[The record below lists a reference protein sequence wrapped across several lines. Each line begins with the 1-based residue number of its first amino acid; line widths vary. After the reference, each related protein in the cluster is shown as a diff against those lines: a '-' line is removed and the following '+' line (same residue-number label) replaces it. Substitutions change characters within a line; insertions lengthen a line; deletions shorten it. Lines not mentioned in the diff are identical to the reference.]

1 MTKIAYLEC
10 PTGIAG
16 DMCLGALIHAGL
28 PLEYL
33 ETQLQRL
40 GVSHEYTLR
49 VETVQ
54 RNGQSAT
61 KLQVDL
67 NALADPEALIHREP
81 GVDVHPTFRRVDSQS
96 PSGDLTHQ
104 SIRPN
109 IVNPHSEK
117 HSGSHSHLGSHPHS
131 HLHSHWGHSHPQGA
145 GSSQDSASHF
155 HPPLRG
161 HQVSSAESLE
171 SPMGTLNEPEAPSHA
186 SASHHHAGT
195 RHLADIE
202 QMILAAGLPPRA
214 EAWSLAVFRQLAI
227 AEGAVHGIP
236 IEAVHFHEVG
246 ATDAIVDIVGTCL
259 GLDWLGI
266 EQLYC
271 SAMPIGGGTIWAAHG
286 RLPVP
291 SPAVLKLWEM
301 RQVPIYS
308 NGIERELVTPTG
320 AAIAT
325 TLAAQFGPPPPMTL
339 TRVGLGAGGRDL
351 PIPNILRLWIGESSS
366 TETGRLE
373 LRQTQ
378 ALTTLPTVDLS
389 QSVKPLSPA
398 TSADANT
405 QVTVLETQIDDASPQ
420 AIAYTLETL
429 LAAGAGGRDLPIP
442 NILRL
447 WIGESSSTETGRLE
461 LRQTQALTTL
471 PTVDLSQ
478 SVKPLSPA
486 TSADAN
492 TQVTVLE
499 TQIDDA
505 SPQAIAY
512 TLETLLAAG
521 ALDVFTQPVT
531 MKKSRLGTLITVICP
546 IHLAETCKAVLFRET
561 TTLGIRESVQQRTLL
576 DREFQTVE
584 TEFGAIAIKLGKHP
598 VTGMLLNVQ
607 PEYEDCAK
615 LARDRQVS
623 WSEVHQ
629 AALRAWESLHQ
640 KSYPQTEEVC

>member
-1 MTKIAYLEC
+1 
-10 PTGIAG
+10 
-16 DMCLGALIHAGL
+16 
-28 PLEYL
+28 
-33 ETQLQRL
+33 
-40 GVSHEYTLR
+40 
-49 VETVQ
+49 
-54 RNGQSAT
+54 
-61 KLQVDL
+61 
-67 NALADPEALIHREP
+67 
-81 GVDVHPTFRRVDSQS
+81 
-96 PSGDLTHQ
+96 
-104 SIRPN
+104 
-109 IVNPHSEK
+109 
-117 HSGSHSHLGSHPHS
+117 
-131 HLHSHWGHSHPQGA
+131 
-145 GSSQDSASHF
+145 
-155 HPPLRG
+155 
-161 HQVSSAESLE
+161 
-171 SPMGTLNEPEAPSHA
+171 MGTLNEPAASSHA

-373 LRQTQ
+373 FRQTQ
-378 ALTTLPTVDLS
+378 ALPTLPTVDPS

-398 TSADANT
+398 TPANANT
-405 QVTVLETQIDDASPQ
+405 QVTVLETQIDDA
-420 AIAYTLETL
+420 
-429 LAAGAGGRDLPIP
+429 
-442 NILRL
+442 N
-447 WIGESSSTETGRLE
+447 
-461 LRQTQALTTL
+461 
-471 PTVDLSQ
+471 
-478 SVKPLSPA
+478 
-486 TSADAN
+486 
-492 TQVTVLE
+492 
-499 TQIDDA
+499 
-505 SPQAIAY
+505 PQAIAY

-546 IHLAETCKAVLFRET
+546 IHLTETCKAVLFRET

-640 KSYPQTEEVC
+640 KSYPQAEEVC

>member
-33 ETQLQRL
+33 ETQLRRL
-40 GVSHEYTLR
+40 GVSHEYVLR

-61 KLQVDL
+61 KLYVDL
-67 NALADPEALIHREP
+67 KALADPKAVANREP
-81 GVDVHPTFRRVDSQS
+81 GVDVHSTFQHAYSQQKNVILS
-96 PSGDLTHQ
+96 EQNAVES
-104 SIRPN
+104 
-109 IVNPHSEK
+109 HSE
-117 HSGSHSHLGSHPHS
+117 SHSELHSERHSNFHPHAPHGYTHESDHSHPHENHS
-131 HLHSHWGHSHPQGA
+131 HLHAHSHSHSAAQSLSHPA
-145 GSSQDSASHF
+145 SDNTNSKKLSYDSHDHDLS
-155 HPPLRG
+155 
-161 HQVSSAESLE
+161 
-171 SPMGTLNEPEAPSHA
+171 
-186 SASHHHAGT
+186 HHAGT
-195 RHLADIE
+195 RHLGDIE
-202 QMILAAGLPPRA
+202 QLILAAGLPSRA

-271 SAMPIGGGTIWAAHG
+271 SAMPTGGGTIWAAHG

-291 SPAVLKLWEM
+291 TPAVLKLWEM

-325 TLAAQFGPPPPMTL
+325 TLAASFGPPPPMTL

-351 PIPNILRLWIGESSS
+351 PIPNILRLWIGEAPGEPSGQKMGSLAS
-366 TETGRLE
+366 
-373 LRQTQ
+373 QQ
-378 ALTTLPTVDLS
+378 AIAPTPAPAAHAAPALASPSPIAQGDLS
-389 QSVKPLSPA
+389 A
-398 TSADANT
+398 
-405 QVTVLETQIDDASPQ
+405 QVAVLETQIDDASPQ
-420 AIAYTLETL
+420 AIAYTLE
-429 LAAGAGGRDLPIP
+429 A
-442 NILRL
+442 
-447 WIGESSSTETGRLE
+447 
-461 LRQTQALTTL
+461 
-471 PTVDLSQ
+471 
-478 SVKPLSPA
+478 
-486 TSADAN
+486 
-492 TQVTVLE
+492 
-499 TQIDDA
+499 
-505 SPQAIAY
+505 
-512 TLETLLAAG
+512 LLAAG

-546 IHLAETCKAVLFRET
+546 VDLAEACKAILFRET
-561 TTLGIRESVQQRTLL
+561 TTLGIRESVQQRTIL

-584 TEFGAIAIKLGKHP
+584 TEFGQVAMKLGKHP
-598 VTGMLLNVQ
+598 VTGELLNMQ

-615 LARDRQVS
+615 LARDHQVS
-623 WSEVHQ
+623 WMTVHQ
-629 AALRAWESLHQ
+629 AARRVWDTHAALQSQ
-640 KSYPQTEEVC
+640 KSG

>member
-33 ETQLQRL
+33 
-40 GVSHEYTLR
+40 
-49 VETVQ
+49 ETVQ

-429 LAAGAGGRDLPIP
+429 LAAGA
-442 NILRL
+442 
-447 WIGESSSTETGRLE
+447 
-461 LRQTQALTTL
+461 
-471 PTVDLSQ
+471 
-478 SVKPLSPA
+478 
-486 TSADAN
+486 
-492 TQVTVLE
+492 
-499 TQIDDA
+499 
-505 SPQAIAY
+505 
-512 TLETLLAAG
+512 
-521 ALDVFTQPVT
+521 LDVFTQPVT

>member
-104 SIRPN
+104 SIHLN
-109 IVNPHSEK
+109 IVNPNSEK
-117 HSGSHSHLGSHPHS
+117 HSGSHSHLCSHPHS
-131 HLHSHWGHSHPQGA
+131 HLHSHRGHSHPQGA

-155 HPPLRG
+155 HPPLHG

-171 SPMGTLNEPEAPSHA
+171 SPMGTLNEPAASSHA

-373 LRQTQ
+373 FRQTQ
-378 ALTTLPTVDLS
+378 ALPTLPTVDPS

-398 TSADANT
+398 TPANANT
-405 QVTVLETQIDDASPQ
+405 QVTVLETQIDDA
-420 AIAYTLETL
+420 
-429 LAAGAGGRDLPIP
+429 
-442 NILRL
+442 N
-447 WIGESSSTETGRLE
+447 
-461 LRQTQALTTL
+461 
-471 PTVDLSQ
+471 
-478 SVKPLSPA
+478 
-486 TSADAN
+486 
-492 TQVTVLE
+492 
-499 TQIDDA
+499 
-505 SPQAIAY
+505 PQAIAY

-546 IHLAETCKAVLFRET
+546 IHLTETCKAVLFRET

-640 KSYPQTEEVC
+640 KSYPQAEEVC